1 MIQNMTH
8 IKKIQIQNIKL
19 KKKMTPKIMWNF
31 FFWYK
36 IYKNLQIFIKKNYVL
51 KVEIIKMI

>member
-1 MIQNMTH
+1 
-8 IKKIQIQNIKL
+8 
-19 KKKMTPKIMWNF
+19 MTPKIMWNF